1 MVCPGRGQE
10 GEPARETALSSASSL
25 HSSLMVLG
33 LLQDGELAQG
43 VYTGNRG
50 PAGEGRREEGR
61 GRGEGAKQKCELF
74 AVRQK
79 S

>member
-1 MVCPGRGQE
+1 MSLL
-10 GEPARETALSSASSL
+10 ARQ
-25 HSSLMVLG
+25 HSVQLPVSIQVSWFLVSCRT
-33 LLQDGELAQG
+33 GELAQG

-50 PAGEGRREEGR
+50 PAGEGGREEGR